1 MESLEKKWQR
11 LKERYGQMTE
21 DELAVIAQDASDLTE
36 VAQEALQAV
45 IAERGLDIRLKM
57 EPPAPLRGDPPE
69 AEGIVTLGWPQS
81 AEEAGRAMEA
91 LTAAGIS
98 SFLKLGVL
106 EGDLK
111 RAHAALEHAF
121 EDDDEEGEDKD
132 YAVLCPKCRS
142 PKVVMEGRDI
152 VPADPPPTGKFQWS
166 CDACGHQWVDDGIV
180 QEVAGGQSWPGEEF
194 PAPSE
199 EWDPK

>member
-1 MESLEKKWQR
+1 MESVEQQWQQ
-11 LKERYGQMTE
+11 LKERYAQMTE
-21 DELAVIAQDASDLTE
+21 DEVAALAQGASDLTE

-45 IAERGLDIRLKM
+45 IAERGLDIQLKM
-57 EPPAPLRGDPPE
+57 EPPEQLRGHPPE
-69 AEGIVTLGWPQS
+69 GEELVILGW
-81 AEEAGRAMEA
+81 AEDAEQAGRVMEA

-98 SFLKLGVL
+98 SFLNVEVR

-121 EDDDEEGEDKD
+121 EDEDTEEEKD

-142 PKVVMEGRDI
+142 GAVVLEERD
-152 VPADPPPTGKFQWS
+152 PSSTAPFHWH
-166 CDACGHQWVDDGIV
+166 CDACGHQWVDEGIE
-180 QEVAGGQSWPGEEF
+180 QEVPGGQSWPGEEF
-194 PAPSE
+194 PSPSE

>member
-1 MESLEKKWQR
+1 MESAEQQWQQ
-11 LKERYGQMTE
+11 LKERYAQMTE
-21 DELAVIAQDASDLTE
+21 DELAALAQSASDLTE

-69 AEGIVTLGWPQS
+69 IEKIVTLGWPQS
-81 AEEAGRAMEA
+81 AEIAGRAMEA

-98 SFLKLGVL
+98 PFLKLGVM

-111 RAHAALEHAF
+111 RAHAAVERAF
-121 EDDDEEGEDKD
+121 EEEEDKD

-142 PKVVMEGRDI
+142 GAVVLEERDSSSTA
-152 VPADPPPTGKFQWS
+152 PFHWH
-166 CDACGHQWVDDGIV
+166 CDACGHQWSDEGIE
-180 QEVAGGQSWPGEEF
+180 QEVLPGQEEGSGEQH
-194 PAPSE
+194 S
-199 EWDPK
+199 

>member
-1 MESLEKKWQR
+1 MKSVEQQWQE
-11 LKERYGQMTE
+11 LKERYAQMTE
-21 DELAVIAQDASDLTE
+21 GELAALAEDGSDLTE

-57 EPPAPLRGDPPE
+57 EPPAPLRDNPPE
-69 AEGIVTLGWPQS
+69 AEEIVTLGWPQN

-111 RAHAALEHAF
+111 RARAAVEGAF
-121 EDDDEEGEDKD
+121 EDVDDEEDKD

-142 PKVVMEGRDI
+142 GEVVLEERDSSST
-152 VPADPPPTGKFQWS
+152 DPFHWH
-166 CDACGHQWVDDGIV
+166 CDACGHQWSDEGIE
-180 QEVAGGQSWPGEEF
+180 QEMPSQEEE
-194 PAPSE
+194 SSSKE
-199 EWDPK
+199 RS

>member
-1 MESLEKKWQR
+1 MESVDQQWQR
-11 LKERYGQMTE
+11 LKERYALMTQ
-21 DELAVIAQDASDLTE
+21 DELAAIAQQASDLTE

-69 AEGIVTLGWPQS
+69 AEEIVTLGWPQS
-81 AEEAGRAMEA
+81 AEIAGRAMEA

-111 RAHAALEHAF
+111 RAHAALERAF
-121 EDDDEEGEDKD
+121 EDDDEEEEDKD

-142 PKVVMEGRDI
+142 GAVVLEERDSSSTA
-152 VPADPPPTGKFQWS
+152 PFHWH
-166 CDACGHQWVDDGIV
+166 CDACGHRWSDEGVE
-180 QEVAGGQSWPGEEF
+180 QEVPAGKGEEG
-194 PAPSE
+194 SGE
-199 EWDPK
+199 EHS

>member
-1 MESLEKKWQR
+1 MESIDQQWQR
-11 LKERYGQMTE
+11 LKERYALMTQ
-21 DELAVIAQDASDLTE
+21 DELAALAQSAGDLTE

-45 IAERGLDIRLKM
+45 IAEHGLDIRLKM

-69 AEGIVTLGWPQS
+69 AEEIVTLGWPQS

-111 RAHAALEHAF
+111 RAHAALERAF
-121 EDDDEEGEDKD
+121 EDEGEENED

-142 PKVVMEGRDI
+142 GAVVLEERDSSSTA
-152 VPADPPPTGKFQWS
+152 PFHWH
-166 CDACGHQWVDDGIV
+166 CDACGHRWSDEGIE
-180 QEVAGGQSWPGEEF
+180 QEVPAGKEEEGSGEEH
-194 PAPSE
+194 S
-199 EWDPK
+199 